1 LGRVIKM
8 DPTTAAAC
16 ILVLCLALVVFAYAL
31 GIEQGKADR
40 PRVAARDRKN
50 YNR

>member
-1 LGRVIKM
+1 MRYKM

-31 GIEQGKADR
+31 GLEQGR
-40 PRVAARDRKN
+40 AARPCVKHMPDLKN
-50 YNR
+50 GHE